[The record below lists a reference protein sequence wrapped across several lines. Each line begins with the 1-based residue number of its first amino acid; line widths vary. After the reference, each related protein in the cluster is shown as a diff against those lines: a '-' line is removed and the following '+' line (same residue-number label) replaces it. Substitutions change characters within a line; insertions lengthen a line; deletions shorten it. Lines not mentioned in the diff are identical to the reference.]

1 MCDFR
6 FANADVV
13 YIAFSVLSALQCLH
27 QQMILHRDVKPD
39 NVLVTSD
46 GAARLADFGIATSLA
61 TPADRR
67 HSVIGTSH
75 YLAPEII
82 MSAGYD
88 FKVDVWSLGLSLIEL
103 LDGKHPYAGQDAF
116 RVMFL
121 ISAAPPPTSV
131 NASPSLA
138 AVIEHCLNK
147 RADVRPTA
155 TDLLALPVF
164 SDAHKS
170 SGLDTRLFARAT
182 PAVSDDN
189 DVVAA
194 ATADALQLPT
204 AWSAPSLPPPPKHA
218 PPPAQPQPLS
228 PSPPVE
234 ARKPTKT
241 SSTRTPP
248 TKSREAKAES
258 KSERFEAEPAAGVSQ
273 RVWAAPSPS
282 MPISPSP
289 VARESKGSRE
299 RRDRPRAAGASSKKG
314 TLRDK
319 SSRSRPSNER
329 TTASAR
335 EASPP
340 PPPPEPV
347 GMPPIDMPPA
357 LPDDDSSDEGDRL
370 PPIKAAQLPA
380 ALRVPSAAPAV
391 VQSAPPSVPPR
402 VRNQPASPS
411 TPQRGPP
418 PRPPPAVASSPQSP
432 PAMATAVSSP
442 LSASD
447 LLRQQPRRRFGT
459 LASEALAPL
468 HELDAAPIRFDHRQP
483 TPMQSLSSSREMS
496 REVSREVS
504 PVASPLKVSA
514 TSIDSQPLNEEE
526 ARIQLLMVLARRG
539 LPMPAPSEIYFALR
553 QARGDPEIASE
564 IIERMQGRVDN
575 SLSSSGAH
583 DPHVQMLSQLRQSGL
598 AALSSKRVNPGAAA
612 QQCPHCLRSLAAVAP
627 LIEGTGGQF
636 FCSAACAQ
644 ATAKPPPTP
653 PTRTAAAS
661 ASTVESTPSVPPTS
675 SATIGTLS
683 PSFVSAP
690 SSPGRVRPVPPPA
703 LHRGES
709 LLVPATKPPVSK
721 RLSASALD
729 DLSERELGSSRRM
742 DDDSDDDSDKAPA
755 PRYATIA
762 FDMSSSMRDNSEP
775 LDPSVLAVPP
785 RRKPPQPPRTNV

>member
-1 MCDFR
+1 
-6 FANADVV
+6 
-13 YIAFSVLSALQCLH
+13 
-27 QQMILHRDVKPD
+27 
-39 NVLVTSD
+39 
-46 GAARLADFGIATSLA
+46 
-61 TPADRR
+61 
-67 HSVIGTSH
+67 
-75 YLAPEII
+75 

-138 AVIEHCLNK
+138 ALIEHCLNK

-182 PAVSDDN
+182 PTASDDN
-189 DVVAA
+189 DNVVAA

-204 AWSAPSLPPPPKHA
+204 AWSAPSLPPPPKQQ
-218 PPPAQPQPLS
+218 PPSFSQTQPLS
-228 PSPPVE
+228 PSPPTE
-234 ARKPTKT
+234 TKKPTKT
-241 SSTRTPP
+241 SSSRTPP
-248 TKSREAKAES
+248 TKSRETKAES
-258 KSERFEAEPAAGVSQ
+258 KSERFEAEPAAVSQ

-299 RRDRPRAAGASSKKG
+299 RRDRPRAAVGSSKKG
-314 TLRDK
+314 TPVRDK
-319 SSRSRPSNER
+319 SSRSRPPNER

-347 GMPPIDMPPA
+347 GMPPIDVPPA

-370 PPIKAAQLPA
+370 PPIKAAQLPT
-380 ALRVPSAAPAV
+380 ALRMPIATAVAVPSA
-391 VQSAPPSVPPR
+391 PPGVPPR
-402 VRNQPASPS
+402 VRNPPQAAAPPS

-418 PRPPPAVASSPQSP
+418 PRPPPAVAGSPQSP

-447 LLRQQPRRRFGT
+447 LLRPQSRRRFGT

-504 PVASPLKVSA
+504 PVASPLKMSA
-514 TSIDSQPLNEEE
+514 ASIDSQPLNEEE

-598 AALSSKRVNPGAAA
+598 AALSSKRANPSAAA
-612 QQCPHCLRSLAAVAP
+612 QQCPHCARSLAAVAP

-644 ATAKPPPTP
+644 ASAKPPPTP
-653 PTRTAAAS
+653 PSRTAA
-661 ASTVESTPSVPPTS
+661 TVESTLSVPPTS
-675 SATIGTLS
+675 SATIGALS

-709 LLVPATKPPVSK
+709 LIVPTAKPPVTK

-742 DDDSDDDSDKAPA
+742 DDDDSDDDNDDAPA

-762 FDMSSSMRDNSEP
+762 FDMSSSMRDKSEP
-775 LDPSVLAVPP
+775 LDPSLLAAPP
-785 RRKPPQPPRTNV
+785 RRKPPQPPRTNM